1 MSGFPPEQ
9 QRRLLDLQAVD
20 SRADV
25 LDQQWRSHPAV
36 QALIELGEQA
46 ERLQTALDAAEQAV
60 DEAKGRVRTSEHEAD
75 DIKRRQAKDQ
85 TRLDAGSVSS
95 PRELE
100 KLQHEIETLQTK
112 LDEVE
117 TVELEAMED
126 LDTAQEQAGAVRSDL
141 AAVASDRERQEAD
154 LATARTTIDAE
165 RESLAADRAEVL
177 ADLDDALVTRYER
190 ARSQHGGVGVG
201 ALLHGRCE
209 GCRLSLTPADLAR
222 VRAAPPEELLFC
234 EECGRLLVRV
244 EDE

>member
-1 MSGFPPEQ
+1 MNGFPPEQ
-9 QRRLLDLQAVD
+9 QRRLLDLQDID
-20 SRADV
+20 SRGDV

-36 QALIELGEQA
+36 QALIELGERAEGLQA
-46 ERLQTALDAAEQAV
+46 ALAAAEQAV
-60 DEAKGRVRTSEHEAD
+60 DDAQARVRAGEREAD
-75 DIKRRQAKDQ
+75 DIKRRQDKDR

-100 KLQHEIETLQTK
+100 KLQHEIATLQTK

-141 AAVASDRERQEAD
+141 AAVTSDREQRESD
-154 LATARTTIDAE
+154 LASARAAIDVE

-177 ADLDDALVTRYER
+177 ADLDEALVARYER
-190 ARSQHGGVGVG
+190 ARAQHGGVGVG
-201 ALLHGRCE
+201 ALRHGRCE

-222 VRAAPPEELLFC
+222 VRTAPPDELLFC

-244 EDE
+244 EDG